1 MSLQNALG
9 NSLFV
14 HLEEIAKR
22 YHIEY
27 YYYFDPEYAKKT
39 GDNSEYFIL
48 FHEQY
53 REKIENGN
61 IPELYMQQK
70 GKYYVGWHVFKIDE
84 YRPFLTIEKV
94 IHFARFAE
102 LVYGMFDRY
111 DLSVPEQESG
121 SFRPFLVVNY
131 RDGLNEKRD
140 KLARYFTENMI
151 NNHIKYYYDKERE
164 QDFRK
169 WAKSK
174 GYKYQT
180 TEEELTI
187 NVPITNK
194 NCISIEELDKKY
206 DSVSYMTLD
215 SNELKAFEKEMA
227 KIPSVYYSRT
237 MPYVQWDNRTYM
249 VDGKRFDGSSGE
261 DIYGVSTIYYPKK
274 YGYEVYMARHLAVYP
289 FLKQHQYTKIDTE
302 LGVGEFALGDIFI
315 EAVDRKFAQYGIAYK
330 IDPQRTFHNFE
341 AVSILISGKDVPMAN
356 LILEEIIKDTLNHH
370 IFQPQI
376 EYYLYPE
383 IQDDVN
389 EAMERKAK
397 GIPHPY
403 PTGREAISQKSHN
416 QLEQK
421 EVPKEKKGFFGLFK
435 K

>member
-53 REKIENGN
+53 REKIEDGN

-94 IHFARFAE
+94 IHFAEFAE

-111 DLSVPEQESG
+111 DLAVPEQEDG
-121 SFRPFLVVNY
+121 AFRPFMVVNY
-131 RDGLNEKRD
+131 RDGINEKRD

-151 NNHIKYYYDKERE
+151 NNHVKYYYDEKRNRQFRE
-164 QDFRK
+164 

-174 GYKYQT
+174 GYKYRET
-180 TEEELTI
+180 VEERTLDI
-187 NVPITNK
+187 PVTNT
-194 NCISIEELDKKY
+194 NCISIEELEEKY
-206 DSVSYMTLD
+206 DSISSMTLNY
-215 SNELKAFEKEMA
+215 NELKAFEKEMS

-249 VDGKRFDGSSGE
+249 VDGQRFDGSSGD
-261 DIYGVSTIYYPKK
+261 DIYGVSTICFPEK
-274 YGYEVYMARHLAVYP
+274 YAYEVYFAVQMAFSP
-289 FLKQHQYTKIDTE
+289 FLKKHQYTKIDT
-302 LGVGEFALGDIFI
+302 GHGIGEFAVGKGFMKALDKKL
-315 EAVDRKFAQYGIAYK
+315 EQYGVLYK
-330 IDPQRTFHNFE
+330 LDPQRKFWSYD
-341 AVSILISGKDVPMAN
+341 AASILVSGKDVPMVN
-356 LILEEIIKDTLNHH
+356 LILNEIVKTEMNFK